1 MAGYDFQLVV
11 RDIYST
17 STALDDMP
25 TKEVFLDVNETTGSM
40 GFGGEASDD
49 ASMVRYDFYGPVY
62 FRGGV
67 MGTTMYSMDEVDT
80 GNNWINGKRIYARTL
95 IVATPSTAD
104 NQLNYPLSMTGMDMI
119 WVDTA
124 ATFLVIGNGQA
135 YPHGYVARD
144 GGRQF
149 MVCPYPAD
157 NYVIVVSDAPGTAYI
172 RLLYTKTSDTPTYYY
187 LPFLA
192 ADSNQG
198 CVASASST
206 FSADNQAF
214 KAFNG
219 IITGTNSWWAS
230 AGADTDRWVQVE
242 MPYALKN
249 MVVTLTDRE
258 DVSGD
263 HRRANTAGAFLGS
276 NDGAGWTELFSFTD
290 RNPDFVNGFATTY
303 QLNNATAYKYLRYA
317 PAAGSYSSGFAT
329 SVADIRIEGEVVDA

>member
-1 MAGYDFQLVV
+1 
-11 RDIYST
+11 
-17 STALDDMP
+17 MP
-25 TKEVFLDVNETTGSM
+25 TKEVFLDINETTGSM

-49 ASMVRYDFYGPVY
+49 ANVVRYDFYGPVY

-67 MGTTMYSMDEVDT
+67 MGQTAYSTNEVDT
-80 GNNWINGKRIYARTL
+80 GNNWIDGRPIYRTVIRGASMLTNAQGAFATLPSEPENIIDMRLFVNVNREGWRPIPNTYYDSLGWSCNVYMNGATIYLGFGSSWTEHRE
-95 IVATPSTAD
+95 V
-104 NQLNYPLSMTGMDMI
+104 
-119 WVDTA
+119 V
-124 ATFLVIGNGQA
+124 
-135 YPHGYVARD
+135 
-144 GGRQF
+144 
-149 MVCPYPAD
+149 
-157 NYVIVVSDAPGTAYI
+157 VIVE
-172 RLLYTKTSDTPTYYY
+172 YTKSSDPPTYYY

-192 ADSNQG
+192 SNNDQG

-276 NDGAGWTELFSFTD
+276 NDGSDWVQLFSFTD
-290 RNPDFVNGFATTY
+290 RNPNFVNNFATTY

-317 PAAGSYSSGFAT
+317 PAAGSYSSDFAS